1 MTSTRH
7 SLAAAF
13 ALAVL
18 AAAPMLAHHSIAA
31 AYDDKKPVTLK
42 GTVTAFEWTNPHV
55 FIYLDSPDTNTGT
68 NWAIELPSRVELK
81 RLGWTKDS
89 VHAGDAVNISAISAR
104 SGGTRAWA
112 RAITLGS
119 GQKLAVPSN
128 EGDPAP
134 RAASSQSAPR
144 WPDGH
149 VQLGMTPGQSGYWAS
164 PSAHSL
170 VESTAGNIRMNN
182 DGLLAN
188 IADAAKVAPFR
199 PWAKALYEYRQ
210 RNLLKDDPLASCL
223 PPGGPRQF
231 MTPFGLQIID
241 QPERQRIFVMSG
253 GGNRNWRL
261 IHLDGRAPQAD
272 DLTPTY
278 FGDSVGQ
285 WEGDTLVIHAGAFNE
300 RFWMSNGG
308 LPHTEAL
315 KVTERI
321 SRPDFDTL
329 RYEVTIDDPNTYLR
343 PWTSAWTLRWIPN
356 EEIEEYYCDE
366 NNKDGASADTK

>member
-7 SLAAAF
+7 SLSAAF

-18 AAAPMLAHHSIAA
+18 GAVPALAHHSIAA
-31 AYDDKKPVTLK
+31 AYDDKKSVTLK

-241 QPERQRIFVMSG
+241 QPDRQRIFIMSG

-278 FGDSVGQ
+278 YGDSVGR
-285 WEGDTLVIHAGAFNE
+285 WDGDTLVIHAGAFNE

-343 PWTSAWTLRWIPN
+343 PWTSAWTLRWVPN

-366 NNKDGASADTK
+366 NNKDGASGDVK